1 MDKFDLEEQFVTYLQ
16 GMWQRHASN
25 YELLLDKPQSIPE
38 HTDFFSALENE
49 LAKMAYYDEL
59 MDAIHNRDKNT

>member
-1 MDKFDLEEQFVTYLQ
+1 MDKFDLEEQFMTYLR

-38 HTDFFSALENE
+38 HTDFFSALEAE

-59 MDAIHNRDKNT
+59 MDAIHNRHEHS